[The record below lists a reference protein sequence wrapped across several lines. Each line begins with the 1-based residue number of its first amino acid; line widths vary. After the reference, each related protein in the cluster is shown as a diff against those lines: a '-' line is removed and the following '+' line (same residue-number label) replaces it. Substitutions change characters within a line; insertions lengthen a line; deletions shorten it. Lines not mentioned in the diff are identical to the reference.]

1 MAFNFYMPDIG
12 EGVVEGE
19 IVSWK
24 VKQGDRVK
32 LDQPLVEV
40 MTDKA
45 TVELPSPR
53 AGTIVKIHYQ
63 DGQICPVGQ
72 ILVTIEEEAGA
83 AASPGPAGNGQPGH
97 ASPPPPAPHA
107 AAPPTP
113 PAPAQ
118 AAGPRPRSPTHT
130 ASPPPFP
137 PGPSA
142 AAPPPFGSGPAI
154 PGQAAQAAAPGPS
167 GSATAPY
174 PAVSAAVAHAAGGA
188 IQVVDATPSRQ
199 RVLATPATR
208 RLARQLGVEIGR
220 VPPTG
225 PHGRVTTADVRSYQ
239 SNGGAI
245 HAEAAA
251 PAPQQ
256 PSGPPASSISD
267 PGRVGDEER
276 IPLRGIRRRIAES
289 MARSKRTAAHFTYVE
304 EIDMTELVAVRERAR
319 ARAAERGVKLNYL
332 PFIVKAC
339 VSGLKKWPQLNA
351 SLDETTQEIV
361 RKKYYHVGIAAQGP
375 QGLTVSVVRDA
386 DRRSIFDLSREID
399 RLAEAVRG
407 NTATREELTGST
419 FTITSLGKLGGVL
432 ATPIINFPEVAILG
446 VHKIEERPAVRNG
459 QIVIRQLM
467 NLSISVDHRLADGW
481 DGAMFVQDVK
491 SLLEDPTTMFMEMV

>member
-24 VKQGDRVK
+24 VKEGDRVV

-53 AGTIVKIHYQ
+53 AGRIVKIHFQ

-72 ILVTIEEEAGA
+72 VLVEIEEDSARSA
-83 AASPGPAGNGQPGH
+83 TAT
-97 ASPPPPAPHA
+97 APT
-107 AAPPTP
+107 AAPARPADNGHG
-113 PAPAQ
+113 APAAVAQ
-118 AAGPRPRSPTHT
+118 PPRPY
-130 ASPPPFP
+130 P

-142 AAPPPFGSGPAI
+142 QAEPPRPYP
-154 PGQAAQAAAPGPS
+154 PGPS
-167 GSATAPY
+167 I
-174 PAVSAAVAHAAGGA
+174 AAGAGGA
-188 IQVVDATPSRQ
+188 IQVIDASASRP

-225 PHGRVTTADVRSYQ
+225 KHGRVTTEDVRSYR
-239 SNGGAI
+239 SNGGGGGGATTS
-245 HAEAAA
+245 AA
-251 PAPQQ
+251 PAARPAPQHA
-256 PSGPPASSISD
+256 PIAIAHA
-267 PGRVGDEER
+267 GDEER
-276 IPLRGIRRRIAES
+276 IPLRGIRKRIAES
-289 MARSKRTAAHFTYVE
+289 MARSKQTAAHFTYVE
-304 EIDMTELVAVRERAR
+304 EIDMTELVAVRERAK
-319 ARAAERGVKLNYL
+319 ARATERGVRLNYL
-332 PFIVKAC
+332 PFIVKAV

-361 RKKYYHVGIAAQGP
+361 RKKYYHIGIAAQGP
-375 QGLTVSVVRDA
+375 HGLAVTVVRDA
-386 DRRSIFDLSREID
+386 DRRSIFDLSREIE
-399 RLAEAVRG
+399 RLAEAVRT
-407 NTATREELTGST
+407 NTATRDELTGST
-419 FTITSLGKLGGVL
+419 FTVSSLGKLGGIH

-459 QIVIRQLM
+459 QIVARHLM

-491 SLLEDPTTMFMEMV
+491 ALLEDPTTMFMEMV

>member
-19 IVSWK
+19 IVTWK
-24 VKQGDRVK
+24 VKVGDRVK

-83 AASPGPAGNGQPGH
+83 AATPSAGGNGQPGH
-97 ASPPPPAPHA
+97 AASQAPAPPPAGH
-107 AAPPTP
+107 AAPP
-113 PAPAQ
+113 A
-118 AAGPRPRSPTHT
+118 PRPRSPTHT

-142 AAPPPFGSGPAI
+142 AAPPPF
-154 PGQAAQAAAPGPS
+154 AAAPA
-167 GSATAPY
+167 GSPAPAPGSTATATAPY
-174 PAVSAAVAHAAGGA
+174 PTVTAGGA
-188 IQVVDATPSRQ
+188 IQIVDATASRQ

-208 RLARQLGVEIGR
+208 RLARQLGIELGR

-225 PHGRVTTADVRSYQ
+225 PHGRVTTADVKSYQ
-239 SNGGAI
+239 SNGGAEA
-245 HAEAAA
+245 HAQA
-251 PAPQQ
+251 PAPQ
-256 PSGPPASSISD
+256 PAPLQVPAPIAI
-267 PGRVGDEER
+267 PRGGDEER
-276 IPLRGIRRRIAES
+276 IPLCGIRRRIAES

-304 EIDMTELVAVRERAR
+304 EVDMTELVAVRERAR
-319 ARAAERGVKLNYL
+319 ARAAERGVKLHYL

-399 RLAEAVRG
+399 RLAEAVRA

-446 VHKIEERPAVRNG
+446 VHKIEERPAVRHG